1 MLKRLLVA
9 LMSRVF
15 RRSKRERKREDLYPM
30 W

>member
-15 RRSKRERKREDLYPM
+15 RRPKRERKREDLYPM